1 MVTQFEFFV
10 QFQIL
15 VFFLL
20 FKTCLNTSIDKII
33 ISLHKMIQR
42 KKLHID
48 REKSQLSLYESAFLK
63 ARFVTNIVEYFMELS
78 LKEENEF

>member
-48 REKSQLSLYESAFLK
+48 REQSQLSLYESAFLK